1 MEALTFMPN
10 KSVLD
15 SPICSSLGWHFP
27 VSFIQLYAKQ
37 PITVLIISLLTK
49 MVFERTDALVY
60 HPLRFQVSIL
70 VFVLYATPS
79 LPSFALYLLLI
90 FNFSNSLMP
99 VLGTGLSV
107 SIFERVSYSSLISNS
122 WMNIIKTQWER
133 SV

>member
-60 HPLRFQVSIL
+60 HPLRFQSPYQC
-70 VFVLYATPS
+70 LYS
-79 LPSFALYLLLI
+79 MLHQVCLLLLFI
-90 FNFSNSLMP
+90 CF
-99 VLGTGLSV
+99 
-107 SIFERVSYSSLISNS
+107 
-122 WMNIIKTQWER
+122 
-133 SV
+133 